1 MIKILFFQP
10 YLAPYRIDFF
20 NELSKLNNVKVIFA
34 FPNDPLQNYETKKL
48 IERVKFKYDYN
59 LNGYKFFARFYAL
72 NRQIRFRLFHYIKT
86 EKPNVL
92 LSHEFGYITIMSL
105 LLSKISS
112 RNIKFFVTTDDSY
125 QTIKDSKAIRK
136 IVIKII
142 TKFIDG
148 IIVVNPDTKKWYV
161 TNTQVLD
168 DSVFYLPI
176 ITHSGNFIQ
185 QLKEAMNKSFENI
198 IKYDLNDKKILLF
211 VGRIVKEKGV
221 DLLLNVFKKIID
233 EKAVLI
239 IVGSNDGNFGS
250 KKSSFIDINQY
261 KTDNRV
267 IFTDRLDSDDLYSF
281 YNLSSCL
288 VLPSIYEPFGAVVS
302 EALNAGNIVLCSK
315 FAGSSILIKEN
326 ENGLLFNPNDAD
338 EFEDKLINI
347 LKNIDKTSTET
358 LRIKDSL
365 LFDNLE
371 KKIEDFNNFITNK

>member
-1 MIKILFFQP
+1 
-10 YLAPYRIDFF
+10 
-20 NELSKLNNVKVIFA
+20 
-34 FPNDPLQNYETKKL
+34 
-48 IERVKFKYDYN
+48 
-59 LNGYKFFARFYAL
+59 
-72 NRQIRFRLFHYIKT
+72 
-86 EKPNVL
+86 
-92 LSHEFGYITIMSL
+92 
-105 LLSKISS
+105 
-112 RNIKFFVTTDDSY
+112 
-125 QTIKDSKAIRK
+125 
-136 IVIKII
+136 
-142 TKFIDG
+142 
-148 IIVVNPDTKKWYV
+148 
-161 TNTQVLD
+161 
-168 DSVFYLPI
+168 
-176 ITHSGNFIQ
+176 
-185 QLKEAMNKSFENI
+185 
-198 IKYDLNDKKILLF
+198 
-211 VGRIVKEKGV
+211 V